1 VQGAGHVEERW
12 THTLHATA
20 FLKQQRP
27 ALARSRRH
35 ASLPSEDG
43 LLSEDG
49 LFQWAAKR
57 APNRGCPVVWRTYAH
72 VASLEDAM
80 REHPTPPEVRDAV
93 LTKFTAGTMLESAKG
108 GPLILGYDYDD
119 IPT

>member
-1 VQGAGHVEERW
+1 
-12 THTLHATA
+12 
-20 FLKQQRP
+20 
-27 ALARSRRH
+27 
-35 ASLPSEDG
+35 
-43 LLSEDG
+43 
-49 LFQWAAKR
+49 
-57 APNRGCPVVWRTYAH
+57 
-72 VASLEDAM
+72 M